1 MPMLTLNRVLP
12 ALLLACTSLLP
23 TTALA
28 QRALPQSSPNRPLP
42 GASLRT
48 LLGQRTVSPAATPVQ
63 LRTSPATVGWIQRMS
78 IPLQGQAGPGG
89 LTGPG
94 APGFTGLL
102 YRLFVPATGY
112 DELFSLHVPAAPQG
126 VARPML
132 VGFHG
137 FGTSHLD
144 LYFNARELM
153 DEAAARNWFLLAP
166 FQINPATS
174 DTSLS
179 ASLRDPSFSFASAES
194 QVHVEALIDFVL
206 AQWSVDLDRIY
217 GIGFSMGGGNALS
230 FAARHRDRH
239 RGAFAAVVN
248 HTGTVSVGDVWTNN
262 PPTGACNPTA
272 TNDTRAKMHVTFGGP
287 PPSFEYQRSSLVDLD
302 PAGQLLPGGRHMAV
316 NLAGVPV
323 QSHYHAQDALTYL
336 VDQTSAFHGFLST
349 ATGGSSALL
358 VGTAPGCPSSTCS
371 VPNEHCWDT
380 VDLAAACG
388 WLSSQRLDPAPLQ
401 GELLADRDGRWGS
414 IEVELETAGQF
425 GALRY
430 AVATQPSGS
439 STVELL
445 DRENLQRLKLDGL
458 AYGLDVSA
466 GVTVRTSSVDG
477 LPTTLVLNGITTAP
491 FSVLRNGVPVTAPCT
506 GATGPGWCYDAVAQ
520 EVRLLEPSAS
530 LEVWELN

>member
-1 MPMLTLNRVLP
+1 MPTLTLNRALP
-12 ALLLACTSLLP
+12 ALLLALTSLLP
-23 TTALA
+23 TTAFA
-28 QRALPQSSPNRPLP
+28 QRALAQSSPSRPLP

-63 LRTSPATVGWIQRMS
+63 LRTSPATVAWIQRVS

-102 YRLFVPATGY
+102 YRVFVPATGY
-112 DELFSLHVPAAPQG
+112 DELFSLHVPAASPG

-153 DEAAARNWFLLAP
+153 DEAAARGWFFLAP
-166 FQINPATS
+166 FQANPATS
-174 DTSLS
+174 SP
-179 ASLRDPSFSFASAES
+179 AAGALRDPSFSFASAES

-206 AQWSVDLDRIY
+206 SQWSVDVDRIY

-230 FAARHRDRH
+230 FAARHRDRD

-248 HTGTVSVGDVWTNN
+248 HTGTVSVSDVWTNN
-262 PPTGACNPTA
+262 PPTAVCNPGA
-272 TNDTRAKMHVTFGGP
+272 TNPVRSKMHLTFGGL
-287 PPSFEYQRSSLVDLD
+287 PPSFEYQRSSLIDLD

-323 QSHYHAQDALTYL
+323 QSHHHAQDSLTYL
-336 VDQTSAFHGFLST
+336 VDQTIAFHGFLST
-349 ATGGSSALL
+349 VTGASSSLL
-358 VGTAPGCPSSTCS
+358 VGTASACPSSTCGI
-371 VPNEHCWDT
+371 PNEHCWDT
-380 VDLAAACG
+380 VDLAGACG
-388 WLSSQRLDPAPLQ
+388 WLASQRLDAAPLQ

-430 AVATQPSGS
+430 AFTTQPSGAA
-439 STVELL
+439 TVELL
-445 DRENLQRLKLDGL
+445 DRENLQRLEVDGV
-458 AYGLDVSA
+458 AYGLDLSA
-466 GVTVRTSSVDG
+466 GITVRTSSVDG
-477 LPTTLVLNGITTAP
+477 LPTTLVLDGITTAP
-491 FSVLRNGVPVTAPCT
+491 FSVLRNGVPVTAPCA
-506 GATGPGWCYDAVAQ
+506 GAAGPGWCYDAVAQ
-520 EVRLLEPSAS
+520 EVRLIEPSAS